1 MSPDQSI
8 SGEPALDHITIG
20 PASIA
25 VVTIAEA
32 VSFVIERARAG
43 VGGYVMTHNLDHL
56 WLRRNEPDFERVS
69 ANADLTVA
77 DGQPLVWI
85 SKVQGNPLP
94 ERVGGIDLFEAIADA
109 AADAGLSLFLCGG
122 LGTAARDAADILVRR
137 HPTLRIAGTLS
148 PATGLANDP
157 QRLAAVFAEVEAAEP
172 DIIAIGLPSM
182 LQIVAAEHFAEHAPQ
197 AWTLGVGVSFSFITG
212 EVTRAP
218 ILLQKIGLE
227 WAHRM
232 SQQPALAKRYLVH
245 DAPLLA
251 RLLVGA
257 AVGRLRRRQPI
268 G

>member
-1 MSPDQSI
+1 MNTDRTIDS
-8 SGEPALDHITIG
+8 ETALDHITIG
-20 PASIA
+20 PARIA
-25 VVTIAEA
+25 IVTIAEA
-32 VSFVIERARAG
+32 VDFVVERAKAG

-56 WLRRNEPDFERVS
+56 WLRKNEPEFERVS

-85 SKVQGNPLP
+85 SKVQGHPLP
-94 ERVGGIDLFEAIADA
+94 ERVGGIDLFEAIAGA

-122 LGTAARDAADILVRR
+122 LDTAAQDAADILVQR
-137 HPTLRIAGTLS
+137 HPNLKIAGTLS
-148 PATGLANDP
+148 PDTGLADDP
-157 QRLAAVFAEVEAAEP
+157 QRLADVFAQVEAADP

-182 LQIVAAEHFAEHAPQ
+182 LQIVAAEHFAEHAPR

-218 ILLQKIGLE
+218 VFLQKIGLE

-232 SQQPALAKRYLVH
+232 TQQPALAKRYLVH

-251 RLLVGA
+251 RLLA
-257 AVGRLRRRQPI
+257 SAMRGRLRSL
-268 G
+268 